1 LCRGCARNSE
11 EITDW
16 QYADDAAKSAIWD
29 AIAGRRPG
37 LAMSAYRL
45 PWTAGEIAAMI
56 ERSLHRRWGRWVL
69 GVPEASVPFAI
80 SPDEDADIFS
90 GRTEITAI
98 TSKGAL
104 RLLKHEKT
112 IAVAFG
118 DNGDGRGPEAI
129 GLILP
134 RGRVALRK
142 GDGVSDVGPDDNA
155 VCTSHRER
163 QLFDLGLSPL
173 LAARY
178 CLRTD
183 DGRFADN
190 LSSMIGS
197 HWMPDAVTIAGFE
210 AASGL
215 HVVVETGL
223 GRAEVFTPFADGLTL
238 PTSAGMR
245 ELPDGWD
252 LRPVFA
258 PCALFYPASRRP
270 ASAFVNGPF

>member
-1 LCRGCARNSE
+1 
-11 EITDW
+11 
-16 QYADDAAKSAIWD
+16 
-29 AIAGRRPG
+29 
-37 LAMSAYRL
+37 MSAYRL
-45 PWTAGEIAAMI
+45 PWSAGEIASMI

-69 GVPEASVPFAI
+69 GVPGASVEIAI
-80 SPDEDADIFS
+80 APDEDADIFS
-90 GRTEITAI
+90 GQTAVTAI

-118 DNGDGRGPEAI
+118 DAGDGRGPEAV

-134 RGRVALRK
+134 RGRLALRK
-142 GDGVSDVGPDDNA
+142 GDGVSNAGPDVHA
-155 VCTSHRER
+155 VCSSHRKR
-163 QLFDLGLSPL
+163 PLFDLGLAPL
-173 LAARY
+173 MAARY

-183 DGRFADN
+183 DRWLADH

-197 HWMPDAVTIAGFE
+197 HWTPDAATIAGLE
-210 AASGL
+210 GASEL
-215 HVVVETGL
+215 HVVIETGL
-223 GRAEVFTPFADGLTL
+223 GRAESFAPFVDGLPL
-238 PTSAGMR
+238 PENAGMR

-270 ASAFVNGPF
+270 ANAFVNGPF